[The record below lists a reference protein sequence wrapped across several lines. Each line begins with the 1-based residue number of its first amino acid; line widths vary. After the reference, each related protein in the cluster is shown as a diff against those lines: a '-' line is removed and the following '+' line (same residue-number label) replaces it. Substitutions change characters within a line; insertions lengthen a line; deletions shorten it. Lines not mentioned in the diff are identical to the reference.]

1 MEIDKNEIQE
11 IIENK
16 IKDGTK
22 KYGKDFKFFLL
33 EILSLEKM
41 LMPEPAQK
49 NEPKLIP
56 LVKWNE
62 YYPDPSVKALRM
74 LVFRKDENGFG
85 DVIVK
90 RGKRILIDADK
101 YFEWNKRRQNKV
113 CL

>member
-22 KYGKDFKFFLL
+22 RYGKDFRFFVL
-33 EILSLEKM
+33 EILSLERM
-41 LMPEPAQK
+41 LAPEPMPK
-49 NEPKLIP
+49 NEPRLIP

-62 YYPDPSVKALRM
+62 YYPDPSIKALRM
-74 LVFRKDENGFG
+74 LVFRKDENGF
-85 DVIVK
+85 DNVIVK

-101 YFEWNKRRQNKV
+101 YFEWSKSKQNRAR
-113 CL
+113 L